1 MIQGKPRKSSVSRQS
16 VKTSLNFEPV
26 GRFTCFTS
34 NRNLNRFG
42 QQVTIFTLTFQPPLQ
57 TRLYTAGVSN
67 KLQSRSTFVASAFN
81 DLN

>member
-34 NRNLNRFG
+34 NRFG